1 MDLMS
6 GECRSLV
13 WPTPVLAID
22 LRLCVPGMSELG
34 GLTMSLKGGFEG
46 FEEFF
51 CVPLFWLPACFP
63 VPKYTDLCPEQFD
76 FRISLLLGTV

>member
-6 GECRSLV
+6 GEGRSLV
-13 WPTPVLAID
+13 WPMLVLAID

-34 GLTMSLKGGFEG
+34 GLRMSLKGGFEG

-51 CVPLFWLPACFP
+51 CVPLFWLPAYFP
-63 VPKYTDLCPEQFD
+63 VPKYADLCPEQFD
-76 FRISLLLGTV
+76 FRIRLLLGTV